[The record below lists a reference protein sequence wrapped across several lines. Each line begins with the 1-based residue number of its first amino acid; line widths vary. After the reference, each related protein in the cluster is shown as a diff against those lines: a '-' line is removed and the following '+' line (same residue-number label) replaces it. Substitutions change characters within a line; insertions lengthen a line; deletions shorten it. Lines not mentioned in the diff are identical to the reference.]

1 VALKLGP
8 VRLRPLVA
16 EVLAQ
21 ESRRAVEKGLVLE
34 NAVPDHVAAHSDR
47 ELLTLVLQN
56 LLGNAVKYSRSGT
69 VRVSATEHELG
80 WKVAVS
86 DQGPGIPPERRDAL
100 FQAFSRGETHGEPGV
115 GLGLTIASQAARLL
129 GSDLSVE
136 STVGVGTTFTFT
148 APPAKAEQAQ

>member
-1 VALKLGP
+1 MSVGT
-8 VRLRPLVA
+8 RPK
-16 EVLAQ
+16 
-21 ESRRAVEKGLVLE
+21 RAM
-34 NAVPDHVAAHSDR
+34 AAAYSDR

-69 VRVSATEHELG
+69 VRVVAKEHELG

-129 GSDLSVE
+129 GSDLAVE
-136 STVGVGTTFTFT
+136 STVGVGTTFSFT
-148 APPAKAEQAQ
+148 VPPARAEMAR